1 MEQKTN
7 SAAAS
12 KNAAAEAPKKPHRK
26 VSSAILGA
34 LVRIAAVAT
43 AATLVIIVG
52 YILVMGIPAFNPD
65 LFALEYNSQNVS
77 MLPSLVNTL
86 LAVAL
91 TLVIAV
97 PLGVM
102 AAVFLVEYTTRGNKF
117 VKVVRITAE
126 TLAGIPSI
134 VYGLF
139 GMLFF
144 VTFLG
149 WGLSLLSG
157 CLTLAIMVLPTI
169 MRTTEEALRAV
180 PDSYREGSFGLGA
193 GRLRTVLSVVL
204 PPAMPGILG
213 GIILSIGRIVG
224 ESAALIFTAGTVAA
238 IPGGI
243 FDSVRTMSVHMYVL
257 SCEGLH
263 IDATYATAV
272 VLLIIV
278 VAINALASFAAK
290 RLTKV

>member
-1 MEQKTN
+1 MK
-7 SAAAS
+7 AAKGRGAS
-12 KNAAAEAPKKPHRK
+12 RALEALTK
-26 VSSAILGA
+26 LGA
-34 LVRIAAVAT
+34 LFTAAV
-43 AATLVIIVG
+43 LVGIVG
-52 YILVMGIPAFNPD
+52 YILVMGIPHITGG
-65 LFALEYNSQNVS
+65 LFEWKYNSDNVS
-77 MLPSLVNTL
+77 LMPSLVDTV
-86 LAVAL
+86 LAILL
-91 TLVIAV
+91 TLVIAI

-102 AAVFLVEYTTRGNKF
+102 SAIYLVEYTARGNAF
-117 VKVVRITAE
+117 VKVVRVTAE

-169 MRTTEEALRAV
+169 MRSTEEALRAV

-193 GRLRTVLSVVL
+193 GRLHTVLKVVL
-204 PPAMPGILG
+204 PPAVPGIFG

-224 ESAALIFTAGTVAA
+224 ESAALIFTAGTVAQV
-238 IPGGI
+238 PG
-243 FDSVRTMSVHMYVL
+243 SALEPVRTMAVHMYVL

-263 IDATYATAV
+263 VDEAYATAA
-272 VLLIIV
+272 VLLVIV
-278 VAINALASFAAK
+278 LLINALAGLAAR
-290 RLTKV
+290 RLVKGEK